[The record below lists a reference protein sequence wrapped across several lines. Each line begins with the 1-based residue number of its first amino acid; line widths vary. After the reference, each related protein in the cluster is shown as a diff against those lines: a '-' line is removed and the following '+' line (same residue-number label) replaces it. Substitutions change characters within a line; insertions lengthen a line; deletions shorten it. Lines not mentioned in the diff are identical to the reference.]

1 MFSGTA
7 HPPTGEFESGRAME
21 IEIDFADGQKVTE
34 RWDGRAASRTIVFD
48 GPSPVTRA
56 AIDPRDVLALD
67 LSRLNNARGTAAIDR
82 SALMTWSAR
91 WTVWLQ
97 DVLLT
102 YAFFY

>member
-7 HPPTGEFESGRAME
+7 HPPSEGFESGRAVE
-21 IEIDFADGQKVTE
+21 IEMDFADGQKVTQ
-34 RWDGRAASRTIVFD
+34 RWDGRASSKTIVFD

-56 AIDPRDVLALD
+56 SIDPRDVLALD
-67 LSRLNNARGTAAIDR
+67 LTRLNNTRTTAKVDT